1 MAIDIQRIDDIVRAF
16 VTETRHVEGAA
27 LLTPE
32 GLPMAGTLPNGLE
45 TERAAAMAAAVITI
59 GNRVGE
65 ELQRGTVQQLLIQ
78 GTEGYSMLTICGKEA
93 LFLVLTT
100 LEAQQGILLLEIRR
114 IVNEISQIIDFPE
127 PSV

>member
-27 LLTPE
+27 LLTPA

-65 ELQRGTVQQLLIQ
+65 ELQRGTVQQLFIQ
-78 GTEGYSMLTICGKEA
+78 GTEGYSMLTLCGKEA

-127 PSV
+127 HSV